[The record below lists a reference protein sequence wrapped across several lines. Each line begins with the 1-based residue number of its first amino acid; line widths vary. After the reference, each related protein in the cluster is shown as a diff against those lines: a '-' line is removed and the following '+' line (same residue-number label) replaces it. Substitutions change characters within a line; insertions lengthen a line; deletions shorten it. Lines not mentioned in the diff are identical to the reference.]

1 MRRILIILFLA
12 FAATGLIYLFL
23 QTYLKVDTKVFL
35 TNLKPPR
42 KDIKQYLPQG
52 AELKYPLSIPEGFRL
67 GVFADLGT
75 GKPRVLAFDSAETLL
90 ASVTNKGKVVALPD
104 ENDDGKADKIVDVL
118 TGLNKP
124 HGIALEDDK
133 LYVAETN
140 KVVKYTY
147 DPRSFTATYPET
159 LFSLPSGGRHFTRTI
174 KVRDGRIYTSVGSSC
189 DTCLEDNSQ
198 RAALLVSDLDGKNLR
213 VFAKGLRNMVFFV
226 FDKKGQIWGNDMGR
240 DFLGDDLPP
249 DELNIISENRDYGWP
264 YCYGNQV
271 RDIEFKTGEK
281 GVYCLDT
288 QPPVSNFPAHVAP
301 LGLAFIDSNLFSP
314 GEQGD
319 LLVAYHGSWNRSE
332 PVGYKIVKLTV
343 FADSVAQAEDF
354 ITGWLTDGEVLGRPV
369 DLVFDESGT
378 LYISD
383 DNAGLIYNLTKG
395 L

>member
-1 MRRILIILFLA
+1 MRRTLIILFFVLA
-12 FAATGLIYLFL
+12 VTGLVYLFL
-23 QTYLKVDTKVFL
+23 QTFLKVDTKVLL
-35 TNLKPPR
+35 TNLKPPS

-52 AELKYPLSIPEGFRL
+52 AELKYPLSIPSGFRL

-75 GKPRVLAFDSAETLL
+75 GKPRVLAFDSAGTLL
-90 ASVTNKGKVVALPD
+90 ASLPNKGKVVALPD
-104 ENDDGKADKIVDVL
+104 EDDDGKVDRIVDVL

-124 HGIALEDDK
+124 HGIAFENGR
-133 LYVAETN
+133 LYVAETD
-140 KVVKYTY
+140 KVVKYSY
-147 DPRSFTATYPET
+147 DSRNFAATFPET
-159 LFSLPSGGRHFTRTI
+159 LFSLPSGGRHFTRTVKI
-174 KVRDGRIYTSVGSSC
+174 REGKIYTSIGSSC
-189 DTCLEDNSQ
+189 DTCLEDDFR
-198 RAALLVSDLDGKNLR
+198 RAALLVSDSDGENLR
-213 VFAKGLRNMVFFV
+213 VFAKGLRNTVFFV
-226 FDKKGQIWGNDMGR
+226 FDKRGQIWGNDMGR

-249 DELNIISENRDYGWP
+249 DELNIISEGRDYGWP
-264 YCYGNQV
+264 YCYGDRV
-271 RDIEFKTGEK
+271 RDTKFKTGEE

-288 QPPVSNFPAHVAP
+288 QSPVFNLPAHVAP

-314 GEQGD
+314 SEQGD

-369 DLVFDESGT
+369 DLVFDEEGT

-383 DNAGLIYNLTKG
+383 DKAGLIYNLTKG